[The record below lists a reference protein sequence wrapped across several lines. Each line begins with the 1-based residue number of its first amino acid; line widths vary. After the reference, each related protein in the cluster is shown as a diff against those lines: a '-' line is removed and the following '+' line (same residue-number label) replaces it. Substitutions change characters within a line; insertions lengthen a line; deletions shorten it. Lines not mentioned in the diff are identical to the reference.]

1 MLQCALINLSIVLFD
16 WILLSLMSFTVPID
30 CQCLAVGIAAVLI
43 LLSGFIDLKI
53 ITKTTAGQLCYT
65 SSFFYACPILFCITV
80 SRKKWENI
88 VSCHRHKSKR

>member
-1 MLQCALINLSIVLFD
+1 MFWTSEKKKLQCALINLSIVLFD

-65 SSFFYACPILFCITV
+65 SSFSMLVQFYFV
-80 SRKKWENI
+80 SP
-88 VSCHRHKSKR
+88 